1 MLALLVARY
10 SEPFEAGDSERADD
24 GTGGAAMMTEAWT
37 TRPAGPLTFHYHE
50 GSFAHENVEAI
61 VERYETALAD
71 VRAVLD
77 VGALPGGSI
86 TVYLCEVLD
95 DQLAGQPATTNTRL
109 DLDVATIWTVV
120 TSLSVGAYPE
130 FELTRIVLHLTHGP
144 SAPEGRFWEDG
155 LGGYLAGKGGATY
168 YAEAQTRAQRMREE
182 GQLRAL
188 VAVTRQYHAHGSPA
202 AATVAVAFAAY
213 LIEWRGLERY
223 LRFLRAARTGSPD
236 ALRKEYGRPLADLDQ
251 RWLRQMESSTQAGSG
266 KTLAAVTGAAPF
278 FRPYRWQLVGIFVTI
293 LLGLSFDLFMPQA
306 IRFLIDN
313 ILGHR
318 PFAFAIP
325 FVAPAGFRI
334 QPGDE
339 TDWLFGLL
347 GLMVFMFLLNAF
359 ARLRQAAMTAQ
370 VSQSVVFDLRMRFLD
385 HLQRLPLTFH
395 SRTPA
400 NDVVQRF
407 QTDVAYVAAALSAGV
422 APMVS
427 NGIAMLL
434 FGAMLISLNP
444 WLSIIALAGLP
455 IFAYSY
461 RTGRATM
468 RQNQRETVRRNQE
481 IQQAVIENMNAQPLL
496 KSWGQRGSVMERFR
510 EKLELNR
517 EINVRNAMITQAF
530 NRASVLITNGAQVAV
545 LIAGGLVVIWSN
557 GQDLSPG
564 GLTAFYV
571 LLLRLYGPAGLFAG
585 AFQTLSL
592 SADGLD
598 RVTKVL
604 EREPEQD
611 AEGARPASRL
621 AEAIRFEGASY
632 APTKGKYLLKDVT
645 LEIKAGSKVA
655 FVGPTGA
662 GKVTLMQLL
671 PGLAELSEGRVTWD
685 GTDIRGLRRDSLRT
699 QVVVLPQDTFILN
712 MTLYEN
718 VLIGRPSAAEAEV
731 TAAAKTVGL
740 HEWVGTLPGGYDT
753 VVSDRDTAVSTPYRQ
768 RIAAA
773 RALLRTDAS
782 VVLMEDALSAVDA
795 AEQREIEDALRGPDR
810 SRTLVRVAQRLGT
823 ITDADQIFVMDGGEV
838 VERGTHDELLDRDGL
853 YAQLIKDELG
863 EAAVSGARQAVR
875 RLSKLAP
882 FSGLPPEVLEETA
895 RLLLYAERG
904 PGEIIFRQGSVGD
917 ELYIIGRGD
926 VEIVVA
932 DDDSHETIVAVLGEG
947 DYVGEIS
954 FIRRTPRTATVR
966 AVGNVE
972 LHILRRFDF
981 DALLER
987 LGAGTLSHLE
997 ETAQTRIED
1006 TRQKLAAA
1014 SRQ

>member
-1 MLALLVARY
+1 MYSGPSEGRLLRGTERVAHGAGGVTMLTD
-10 SEPFEAGDSERADD
+10 EWTMRA
-24 GTGGAAMMTEAWT
+24 
-37 TRPAGPLTFHYHE
+37 AGPLVFHYHE
-50 GSFAHENVEAI
+50 GSFAHENIDAI
-61 VERYETALAD
+61 VERYEKALVD
-71 VRAVLD
+71 VRATLD
-77 VGALPGGSI
+77 VGGLPGAKI

-95 DQLAGQPATTNTRL
+95 DEPVGQQATSNTRL
-109 DLDVATIWTVV
+109 DFDSATIWTVV
-120 TSLSVGAYPE
+120 TSLSAGAYPE
-130 FELTRIVLHLTHGP
+130 FELTRLVLRLAHGP
-144 SAPEGRFWEDG
+144 SVPEARFWEDG
-155 LGGYLAGKGGATY
+155 LAGYLAGRGGASY
-168 YAEAQTRAQRMREE
+168 YAEAPARAQKMREE
-182 GQLRAL
+182 GQLRPLLAI
-188 VAVTRQYHAHGSPA
+188 TRNYHQHWSPA
-202 AATVAVAFAAY
+202 STTVAVALATY

-223 LRFLRAARTGSPD
+223 RRFLLAARTGSPD
-236 ALRKEYGRPLADLDQ
+236 PLRKEYGRPLPDLDQ
-251 RWLRQMESSTQAGSG
+251 LWLRQMESTARAGGG
-266 KTLAAVTGAAPF
+266 KTLAAIKGAAPH
-278 FRPYRWQLVGIFVTI
+278 FRPYRWKLAAIFVTI

-313 ILGHR
+313 ILNRR
-318 PFAFAIP
+318 PLTFTIP
-325 FVAPAGFRI
+325 FVAPAGYRI
-334 QPGDE
+334 EPGGE
-339 TDWLFGLL
+339 AEWLFGLL
-347 GLMVFMFLLNAF
+347 GMMVFMFLLNAV
-359 ARLRQAAMTAQ
+359 ARLRQAAMTAR

-385 HLQRLPLTFH
+385 HLQRLPLAFH

-407 QTDVAYVAAALSAGV
+407 QTDIAYVAAAFSAGV

-444 WLSIIALAGLP
+444 MLSIIALAGLP
-455 IFAYSY
+455 IFAFSY

-496 KSWGQRGSVMERFR
+496 KSWGQRASVMERFR

-557 GQDLSPG
+557 GEDLTAG

-592 SADGLD
+592 SADGLE
-598 RVTKVL
+598 RVNKVL
-604 EREPEQD
+604 ERTPEQD
-611 AEGARPASRL
+611 AEGARPAGPLRAS
-621 AEAIRFEGASY
+621 IRFEGTSY
-632 APTKGKYLLKDVT
+632 APTRGKDLIKDVT
-645 LEIKAGSKVA
+645 LDIRAGSKVA

-662 GKVTLMQLL
+662 GKATLMQVL
-671 PGLAELSEGRVTWD
+671 PGLNEITEGRITWD
-685 GTDIRGLRRDSLRT
+685 GADMNELTRDSLRS
-699 QVVVLPQDTFILN
+699 QVVVLPQDTFIFN

-718 VLIGRPSAAEAEV
+718 ILIGRPTATEAEV
-731 TAAAKTVGL
+731 TTAAKTVGL
-740 HEWVGTLPGGYDT
+740 HDWVCTLPGGYDT
-753 VVSDRDTAVSTPYRQ
+753 IVSDRDTAVSTPYRQ

-782 VVLMEDALSAVDA
+782 VVLMEDALAAVDA
-795 AEQREIEDALRGPDR
+795 AEQREIEVALRGPGR
-810 SRTLVRVAQRLGT
+810 SRTLIRIAQRLGT

-838 VERGTHDELLDRDGL
+838 VERGTHDELLDRGGL
-853 YAQLIKDELG
+853 YVQLITDELG
-863 EAAVSGARQAVR
+863 EAAVTGARQAVR

-882 FSGLPPEVLEETA
+882 FSSLPPAVLEETA

-904 PGEIIFRQGSVGD
+904 PGEIILRQGSVGD

-926 VEIVVA
+926 VEILAA
-932 DDDSHETIVAVLGEG
+932 DDDGHETIVAVLGEG

-997 ETAQTRIED
+997 ETAQVRIED
-1006 TRQKLAAA
+1006 TRQKLAALA
-1014 SRQ
+1014 VGQ